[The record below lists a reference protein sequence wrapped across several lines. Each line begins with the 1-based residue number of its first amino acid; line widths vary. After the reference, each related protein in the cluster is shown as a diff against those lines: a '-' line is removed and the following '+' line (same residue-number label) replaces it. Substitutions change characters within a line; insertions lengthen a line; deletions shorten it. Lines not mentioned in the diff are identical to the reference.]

1 MTFAYQQARW
11 YPAVYSL
18 SSVPLNTAVS
28 NKVLS
33 LSLFALSL
41 SLTPFSRLP
50 FPLVSLCASSL
61 SLGFSALLRPASR
74 FRVRAPRIDL
84 LRLVARA
91 NIWRT
96 NVIGCLQY
104 YEDT

>member
-1 MTFAYQQARW
+1 MD
-11 YPAVYSL
+11 
-18 SSVPLNTAVS
+18 LNFHIWVWFICWRQAVS

-74 FRVRAPRIDL
+74 FCVRAPRIDL